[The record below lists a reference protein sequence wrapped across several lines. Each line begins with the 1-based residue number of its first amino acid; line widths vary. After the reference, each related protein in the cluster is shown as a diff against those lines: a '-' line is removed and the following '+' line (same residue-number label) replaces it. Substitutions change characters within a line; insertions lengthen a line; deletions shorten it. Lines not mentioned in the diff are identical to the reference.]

1 MTALNTES
9 PVHRNTETPSAQQG
23 RIARS
28 DNKSKITRREGNRNI
43 QATMRGKGI
52 SRTSPGRT
60 DAGTS
65 SHCTRTAPARVRDTE
80 DTFNDQNRIPGTKA
94 AAATQQRAGIAEG
107 RWSCG
112 SCGRSGGGHPGLRGD
127 SGAER
132 RPERQPACC
141 APTAHAAAH
150 ARRPPRPGARP
161 GPGLPHCLSPPH
173 RRLSPGRTGNKRH
186 PGWEKG
192 SETVF
197 VDNVVL

>member
-65 SHCTRTAPARVRDTE
+65 SHCARTAPARVRDTE

-112 SCGRSGGGHPGLRGD
+112 RSGGGHPGLRGD

-132 RPERQPACC
+132 WPERQPACC
-141 APTAHAAAH
+141 APTPPAA
-150 ARRPPRPGARP
+150 
-161 GPGLPHCLSPPH
+161 
-173 RRLSPGRTGNKRH
+173 
-186 PGWEKG
+186 G
-192 SETVF
+192 SEAGAWAPPLPFTTAPEALTRA
-197 VDNVVL
+197 DRE